1 MESQYKNSS
10 NGGIE
15 SGVAVANKNK
25 MRGWD
30 VVLRFLA
37 LALSLTAAVVLGVNK
52 ETTTV
57 AVTLVPTL
65 PPVNIPVTAKW
76 HDLSAFVSLRRRK
89 TTIAR
94 QHFGQ
99 WQVETGLVGWPQPV
113 AARGGMSLGV
123 TDMNECR
130 GQTLFL
136 VCLVVHLWWV
146 EFWPTVV
153 MVAGRRW
160 FFVVANIVACVYAAI
175 SLLLTLANRSGKK
188 GITMLINFLDL
199 TMVALL
205 FSSVGA
211 AVAIG
216 LMGYEGNSHV
226 QWKKVCNVFD
236 RFCDRAR
243 PGLSGGASLAF
254 FMLVVLATL
263 NLHKKH

>member
-76 HDLSAFVSLRRRK
+76 HDLSAFV
-89 TTIAR
+89 
-94 QHFGQ
+94 
-99 WQVETGLVGWPQPV
+99 
-113 AARGGMSLGV
+113 
-123 TDMNECR
+123 
-130 GQTLFL
+130 
-136 VCLVVHLWWV
+136 
-146 EFWPTVV
+146 
-153 MVAGRRW
+153 
-160 FFVVANIVACVYAAI
+160 
-175 SLLLTLANRSGKK
+175 
-188 GITMLINFLDL
+188 
-199 TMVALL
+199 
-205 FSSVGA
+205 VGA

-236 RFCDRAR
+236 RFCDQAAAAL
-243 PGLSGGASLAF
+243 GLSGGASLAF

>member
-57 AVTLVPTL
+57 AVALVPTL

-76 HDLSAFVSLRRRK
+76 HDLSAFV
-89 TTIAR
+89 
-94 QHFGQ
+94 
-99 WQVETGLVGWPQPV
+99 
-113 AARGGMSLGV
+113 
-123 TDMNECR
+123 
-130 GQTLFL
+130 
-136 VCLVVHLWWV
+136 
-146 EFWPTVV
+146 
-153 MVAGRRW
+153 

-236 RFCDRAR
+236 RFCDQAAAAL
-243 PGLSGGASLAF
+243 GLSGGASLAF